1 MHFVVFQ
8 EVQFNM
14 AARTP
19 NSKFAAPFK
28 SPSMCSSLAS
38 SQSSDVPQPLHGT
51 TSRRGESRNLLPPPA
66 DQQQHQKPRGKDILS
81 GLSQDSN
88 ISQSVKLF
96 VTPTIRSP
104 VAKQSAPTG
113 AKASGT
119 RKRNKVSNK
128 EYSNDDLSHCDVRPI
143 REANIRNLPQSIR
156 IEPAAK
162 SKQYRRDK
170 STKSKTTKVAESI
183 RPTNQE
189 AAAKQTEGHSTR
201 DTHVKPGVTNEGK
214 RHSVKV
220 ASSADTEQK
229 PRDQDVYK
237 FPLSPNSLQK
247 QRQRIRKRQTRVRKF
262 TSIYIITKNVV

>member
-38 SQSSDVPQPLHGT
+38 SQSSDVPQALHAV
-51 TSRRGESRNLLPPPA
+51 TSRCGESRTLLPPPG

-88 ISQSVKLF
+88 ILSQSVKLF
-96 VTPTIRSP
+96 VTPTLRSP
-104 VAKQSAPTG
+104 VAKQRVPRSKVP
-113 AKASGT
+113 GT

-128 EYSNDDLSHCDVRPI
+128 EYRNDDLSHCDVRPI
-143 REANIRNLPQSIR
+143 REANIPQSIR

-162 SKQYRRDK
+162 SKQYHRDK

-183 RPTNQE
+183 QPTNQE
-189 AAAKQTEGHSTR
+189 AAAIQTEEHPTR
-201 DTHVKPGVTNEGK
+201 DTHVIPGTTNEGE
-214 RHSVKV
+214 RTSEKV
-220 ASSADTEQK
+220 ESSANTEQK

-237 FPLSPNSLQK
+237 FPMSPNSLQK
-247 QRQRIRKRQTRVRKF
+247 QRQRIRKLQTRVRKF
-262 TSIYIITKNVV
+262 IAYLSLTMLFKLF

>member
-1 MHFVVFQ
+1 MQFVVFQ

-28 SPSMCSSLAS
+28 SPSMCSS
-38 SQSSDVPQPLHGT
+38 QSSDVPQALHAV
-51 TSRRGESRNLLPPPA
+51 TSPCGESRTLLPPPD
-66 DQQQHQKPRGKDILS
+66 DQQQHKKPRGKDILS

-96 VTPTIRSP
+96 VTPTLRSP
-104 VAKQSAPTG
+104 VAKQSAPTR
-113 AKASGT
+113 AKVAGT

-128 EYSNDDLSHCDVRPI
+128 GDINDDLSHCRPLL
-143 REANIRNLPQSIR
+143 EANIPQSIR
-156 IEPAAK
+156 IEPAAR
-162 SKQYRRDK
+162 SKQYHRDK

-183 RPTNQE
+183 QPTNPE
-189 AAAKQTEGHSTR
+189 VAAKQTEEHSTR
-201 DTHVKPGVTNEGK
+201 DTHVIPGPTNEGE

-220 ASSADTEQK
+220 ASSANTEHNL
-229 PRDQDVYK
+229 RDQDVYK

-247 QRQRIRKRQTRVRKF
+247 QRQRIRKLQTRVRKF